1 MPHLRNS
8 AVRNYLSSFATLLL
22 CSLLFRAS
30 EASSIEPCLSA
41 QSVNLASIADPN
53 IRVPIDCQCSNTDL
67 ICINLQIYNSSSD
80 ADGLTLPTLSV
91 LFQQDVSSL
100 FYILPKQRFSFFGY
114 KYLVPETFK
123 DVKFVN
129 EEGVS
134 NFNDQTLF
142 IDFIEANFFPSNTF
156 KNFGNLNKVNNDFRF
171 IIYDFRL
178 KLYRMGVVNFFV
190 YDTRPFFSE
199 LFPKGPQP

>member
-1 MPHLRNS
+1 MTHLRNFDL
-8 AVRNYLSSFATLLL
+8 RNYFLIFVSLLS
-22 CSLLFRAS
+22 CSLLS
-30 EASSIEPCLSA
+30 NASSIEPCLSA
-41 QSVNLASIADPN
+41 QSVNLASLADPN
-53 IRVPIDCQCSNTDL
+53 IRVPLDCQCSNTDL

-114 KYLVPETFK
+114 KYLVPEAFK
-123 DVKFVN
+123 EVKFVS

-142 IDFIEANFFPSNTF
+142 IDFIEANFFPTATF
-156 KNFGNLNKVNNDFRF
+156 NSFGNLNKVRVKIAIKKD
-171 IIYDFRL
+171 L
-178 KLYRMGVVNFFV
+178 K
-190 YDTRPFFSE
+190 D
-199 LFPKGPQP
+199 